1 MVHVRFPYRITL
13 ILGTLTILAGCGG
26 DASQRDLDALRQEVA
41 ELKQTQAHM
50 QTALAA
56 LEARP
61 SSPPTVPKTAAAS
74 PTVADGPKREAG
86 HRIPINFAP
95 RKGPQVAAVTVV
107 EFADFQCPFCKQNA
121 RLPDKLLEEFPSDVQ
136 FAFKHFPLGKHPQ
149 AFDAAKAGWAAHQ
162 QGKFWE
168 LHDTIYAGDIQNL
181 SPEVL
186 RGYAERIGLDMAKYD
201 ADLASDKATQAVAFD
216 KMLAKAVKVGGTPTY
231 FVNGKR
237 VKDASQESVRAK
249 VQEEL
254 DAFRAKT
261 AN

>member
-1 MVHVRFPYRITL
+1 MVHVQLPYRTTL
-13 ILGTLTILAGCGG
+13 ILGTLAILAGCGG
-26 DASQRDLDALRQEVA
+26 DSSQRDLDALRQEVA
-41 ELKQTQAHM
+41 ALKRAQTHM
-50 QTALAA
+50 RTALAA
-56 LEARP
+56 LPAMP
-61 SSPPTVPKTAAAS
+61 SSQPTGPTMAAA
-74 PTVADGPKREAG
+74 PTTPDGIKREAVR
-86 HRIPINFAP
+86 RIPINFAP
-95 RKGPQVAAVTVV
+95 RKGPQVAGVTVV
-107 EFADFQCPFCKQNA
+107 EFADFQCAFCKQNA
-121 RLPDKLLEEFPSDVQ
+121 RLPEKLLEEFPNDVQ
-136 FAFKHFPLGKHPQ
+136 FVFKHFPLGKHPQ

-201 ADLASDKATQAVAFD
+201 ADVASDRAAQAVALD
-216 KMLAKAVKVGGTPTY
+216 KKLAKAVTAGGTPTY

-237 VKDASQESVRAK
+237 VKGASQESVRAK

-254 DAFRAKT
+254 DAFRAKA